1 MCQMLRRDPFFM
13 YNSGMRSKALAK
25 APAPVPIMD
34 NFQHLAVSEANPW
47 HQAMEQLD
55 RAGAKMNMEKHI
67 LERLRHCKRILTVSV
82 PVKMDDGS
90 INVFEGY
97 RIQHN
102 LDRGP
107 AKGGIRYHPQVS
119 LDEVKALS
127 FWMTMK
133 CAVVNLPYGG
143 AKGGVI
149 CDPKKMSIGEIERLT
164 RRYTAEISI
173 IIGPDKDIPAPDV
186 NTNEQIMGWIMD
198 TYSMTIGYSCPGVV
212 TGKPLDVGG
221 SLGRKEATGRGV
233 FYVTREL
240 SNVRGFDLK
249 KAPIAIQGFGNV
261 GSNAAKVFAQHGCKV
276 VGISDVGGGLYNAKG
291 LDVDDII
298 AYRAKKDTIAGYPKA
313 ERVPMEQFL
322 EVPCDILIPA
332 AMENQITSENAGRLK
347 CKYIVEGANG
357 PTSNEADRLLLKRGI
372 MVIPDILANAGG
384 VTVSYFEW
392 VQDIQAYFWSEKDIN
407 ARLQDIIVKSFL
419 DVYDLAQ
426 KEKVDMRLAAFMV
439 GLNRLA
445 KAVRIRGMFP

>member
-1 MCQMLRRDPFFM
+1 MDTKSTAK
-13 YNSGMRSKALAK
+13 NSSVVKQPEIA
-25 APAPVPIMD
+25 
-34 NFQHLAVSEANPW
+34 EAARENPW

-55 RAGAKMNMEKHI
+55 RAGRAMKLEPFA

-90 INVFEGY
+90 VKVFEGY

-102 LDRGP
+102 MDRGP
-107 AKGGIRYHPQVS
+107 AKGGIRYHPTVS

-143 AKGGVI
+143 AKGGII
-149 CDPKKMSIGEIERLT
+149 CDPKKMSRGEIERMT

-186 NTNEQIMGWIMD
+186 NTNEEVMAWIMD

-212 TGKPLDVGG
+212 TGKPIEIGG

-240 SNVRGFDLK
+240 AKREGFDLR
-249 KAPIAIQGFGNV
+249 KATVVVQGFGNV
-261 GSNAAKVFAQHGCKV
+261 GSNAANIFAEHGTRV
-276 VGISDVGGGLYNAKG
+276 VGISDVGGGLYDSKG
-291 LDVDDII
+291 LDLHDIMEYRKTHDSI
-298 AYRAKKDTIAGYPKA
+298 ADYPKA
-313 ERVPMEQFL
+313 EHVAIEKFL
-322 EVPCDILIPA
+322 ELPCDILIPA
-332 AMENQITSENAGRLK
+332 AMENTITKGNADRIK
-347 CKYIVEGANG
+347 AKYVVEGANG
-357 PTSNEADRLLLKRGI
+357 PTSNEADKILHAKGVTL
-372 MVIPDILANAGG
+372 VPDILANAGG

-392 VQDIQAYFWSEKDIN
+392 VQDMQAYFWSEADIN
-407 ARLQDIIVKSFL
+407 ARLQEIIVGAFTE
-419 DVYDLAQ
+419 VYDLSK
-426 KEKVDMRLAAFMV
+426 KEKVDMRMGAFMV
-439 GLNRLA
+439 GLRRLG
-445 KAVRIRGMFP
+445 KAASIRGMYP

>member
-1 MCQMLRRDPFFM
+1 MTTKTNLKVSVPSDITA
-13 YNSGMRSKALAK
+13 SGPVIAALE
-25 APAPVPIMD
+25 
-34 NFQHLAVSEANPW
+34 SNPW
-47 HQAMEQLD
+47 HQAMEQLE
-55 RAGAKMNMEKHI
+55 RAGSKMKMESFVM
-67 LERLRHCKRILTVSV
+67 ERLRHCKRILTVSV

-90 INVFEGY
+90 VKVFEGY

-133 CAVVNLPYGG
+133 CSVVNLPYGG

-164 RRYTAEISI
+164 RRYTSEISI

-212 TGKPLDVGG
+212 TGKPIDVGG

-233 FYVTREL
+233 FYVTREMAAMK
-240 SNVRGFDLK
+240 GFDLR

-261 GSNAAKVFAQHGCKV
+261 GSNAAKIFSQHGCKV
-276 VGISDVGGGLYNAKG
+276 VGVSDVGGGLYDSKG
-291 LDVDDII
+291 LDIDDII
-298 AYRAKKDTIAGYPKA
+298 AYRAKNETIAGYNKA
-313 ERVPMEQFL
+313 ESVPVENFL

-332 AMENQITSENAGRLK
+332 AMENQITRENASRIK
-347 CKYIVEGANG
+347 AKYVVEGANG
-357 PTSNEADRLLLKRGI
+357 PTSNEADRILHERGVI
-372 MVIPDILANAGG
+372 VIPDILANAGG

-407 ARLQDIIVKSFL
+407 ARLQEIIVKAFREVWEVS
-419 DVYDLAQ
+419 Q

-439 GLNRLA
+439 GLDRLA

>member
-1 MCQMLRRDPFFM
+1 MPAELRE
-13 YNSGMRSKALAK
+13 AL
-25 APAPVPIMD
+25 
-34 NFQHLAVSEANPW
+34 ETNPW

-55 RAGAKMNMEKHI
+55 RAGAKMGMEQLV

-82 PVKMDDGS
+82 PVKMDDGT
-90 INVFEGY
+90 IRVFEGY

-119 LDEVKALS
+119 LDEIKALA

-149 CDPKKMSIGEIERLT
+149 CDPKKMSMAEIERLT
-164 RRYTAEISI
+164 RRYTSEISI
-173 IIGPDKDIPAPDV
+173 LIGPDKDIPAPDV

-212 TGKPLDVGG
+212 TGKPIDAGG
-221 SLGRKEATGRGV
+221 SLGRREATGRGV

-240 SNVRGFDLK
+240 SNLKGFDLR
-249 KAPIAIQGFGNV
+249 KAPVAVQGFGNV
-261 GSNAAKVFAQHGCKV
+261 GANAAKIFAEHGCKV
-276 VGISDVGGGLYNAKG
+276 VAVSDVGGGLYDAKG
-291 LDVDDII
+291 LDLDDIM
-298 AYRAKKDTIAGYPKA
+298 AYRAKNESIANYPRA
-313 ERVPMEQFL
+313 EHVPVEKFV
-322 EVPCDILIPA
+322 EVPCDILVPA
-332 AMENQITSENAGRLK
+332 AMENQLTHENAPRVK
-347 CKYIVEGANG
+347 AKYIIEGANG
-357 PTSNEADRLLLKRGI
+357 PTTNEADRILHQRG
-372 MVIPDILANAGG
+372 VVVVPDILANAGG

-407 ARLQDIIVKSFL
+407 ARLQEIMVRAFR

-426 KEKVDMRLAAFMV
+426 REKVDMRLAAFMV
-439 GLNRLA
+439 GLGRLA

>member
-1 MCQMLRRDPFFM
+1 METKT
-13 YNSGMRSKALAK
+13 SAK
-25 APAPVPIMD
+25 SSQRASQVKISRPPSA
-34 NFQHLAVSEANPW
+34 AVESSESNPW
-47 HQAMEQLD
+47 AQAMEQLD
-55 RAGAKMNMEKHI
+55 RAGARMKMGEDV

-82 PVKMDDGS
+82 PVTMDDGTLK
-90 INVFEGY
+90 VFEGY

-119 LDEVKALS
+119 VDEVKALA

-149 CDPKKMSIGEIERLT
+149 CDPGKMSIGEIERLT
-164 RRYTAEISI
+164 RRYTSEISI

-186 NTNEQIMGWIMD
+186 NTNEQIMSWVMD

-212 TGKPLDVGG
+212 TGKPIDVGG
-221 SLGRKEATGRGV
+221 SLGRREATGRGV
-233 FYVTREL
+233 FYITREL
-240 SNVRGFDLK
+240 ADAKGFDLTK
-249 KAPIAIQGFGNV
+249 STVAIQGFGNV
-261 GSNAAKVFAQHGCKV
+261 GSNAAKVFFEHGSKV
-276 VGISDVGGGLYNAKG
+276 VAVSDVTGGIYDPNGLPIPE
-291 LDVDDII
+291 VI
-298 AYRAKKDTIAGYPKA
+298 AYVARQGSLAGYPGGKRIPA
-313 ERVPMEQFL
+313 HEFV
-322 EVPCDILIPA
+322 EVPCDVLVPA
-332 AMENQITSENAGRLK
+332 AMENQITHENAGRIK
-347 CKYIVEGANG
+347 AKYIVEGANG
-357 PTSNEADRLLLKRGI
+357 PTSNAADRILNERGI
-372 MVIPDILANAGG
+372 IVIPDILANAGG

-407 ARLQDIIVKSFL
+407 ARLQEIMVRAFR
-419 DVYDLAQ
+419 DVWDMGQ

-445 KAVRIRGMFP
+445 KAVRLRGRFP

>member
-1 MCQMLRRDPFFM
+1 METK
-13 YNSGMRSKALAK
+13 SKAVSTAK
-25 APAPVPIMD
+25 HSAAHD
-34 NFQHLAVSEANPW
+34 QLEANPW
-47 HQAMEQLD
+47 RQAMIQLD
-55 RAGAKMNMEKHI
+55 RAGEKMNIEPLV

-82 PVKMDDGS
+82 PVRMDDGTLK
-90 INVFEGY
+90 VFEGY

-143 AKGGVI
+143 AKGGII
-149 CDPKKMSIGEIERLT
+149 CDPKKMSIGEIERMT
-164 RRYTAEISI
+164 RRYTSEIAI
-173 IIGPDKDIPAPDV
+173 IIGPEKDIPAPDV

-198 TYSMTIGYSCPGVV
+198 TYSMSVGYSCPGVV
-212 TGKPLDVGG
+212 TGKPIDIGG

-240 SNVRGFDLK
+240 AARKGFDLR
-249 KAPIAIQGFGNV
+249 KAPVAIQGFGNV
-261 GSNAAKVFAQHGCKV
+261 GANAAKIFAEHGCKV
-276 VGISDVGGGLYNAKG
+276 VGISDVGGGLYDAKG
-291 LDVDDII
+291 LDIDDIM
-298 AYRAKKDTIAGYPKA
+298 AYRAKHETIAGYGRA
-313 ERVPMEQFL
+313 EHVDVDKFL

-332 AMENQITSENAGRLK
+332 AMENQITHLNAARIQA
-347 CKYIVEGANG
+347 KYVIEGANG
-357 PTSNEADRLLLKRGI
+357 PTSNEADRILNERGV

-392 VQDIQAYFWSEKDIN
+392 VQDIQSYFWDEREIN
-407 ARLQDIIVKSFL
+407 ARLQNIIVKAFG
-419 DVYDLAQ
+419 DVYDLAE
-426 KEKVDMRLAAFMV
+426 KKKVDMRLAAFAV
-439 GLNRLA
+439 GLDRLA
-445 KAVRIRGMFP
+445 KAVRIRGTYP